1 MSTCRYC
8 KKEYRMYGFEIGG
21 FCSIS
26 CSNGYD
32 RDLKD
37 LRAANSPNSNDY
49 TSTGNGESL
58 GCGGLIGVGIIWLT
72 LFFGF
77 LKGMT
82 IVFPDKPVRFPEESK
97 IEKKHIKEVPKSQND
112 DRKHKSKCPIIDCPL
127 PKATRATLSST
138 NSTTPDSLVQNY
150 FMSIKNGQY
159 QKAWDMLPSDM
170 QRNKF
175 IHPNGYSSFT
185 DWWKKTSIDV
195 DAVKIVSQSDR
206 EAIVN
211 ADVRY
216 KAQKGSPH
224 PLHLKYF
231 LKRNSSTDNWVINK
245 IKS

>member
-82 IVFPDKPVRFPEESK
+82 IVFPNKPVHFPEESK
-97 IEKKHIKEVPKSQND
+97 IEKRHIKEVPKSQTD

-127 PKATRATLSST
+127 PKTTRATLSST
-138 NSTTPDSLVQNY
+138 NTITPNSLVRNY
-150 FMSIKNGQY
+150 FMSIKSGQY
-159 QKAWDMLPSDM
+159 QKAWDMMPRDW
-170 QRNKF
+170 QQT
-175 IHPNGYSSFT
+175 NGYKSFA
-185 DWWKKTSIDV
+185 DFWGKASLYI
-195 DAVKIVSQSDR
+195 DAVEIASQSDR
-206 EAIVN
+206 EAVVN
-211 ADVRY
+211 ANVRY
-216 KAQKGSPH
+216 KLQKGSPQS
-224 PLHLKYF
+224 LHLRYF
-231 LKRNSSTDNWVINK
+231 LKRNSSTDNWIITNRVTIKNK
-245 IKS
+245 F